1 MEKETT
7 GFWERIFI
15 RIKNFVDKLLYYD
28 NLFDDNVWHIRFS
41 KGNKKKIK
49 YKIEKSQFSLSLK
62 TSDDVFKYLW
72 MLLMAAALVWMLVLS
87 QQIGIS
93 DGKWRSM
100 SILNCFTTISTILG
114 TPTPIRATLTHTRR
128 HKSLTCSHIRSQ
140 NH

>member
-28 NLFDDNVWHIRFS
+28 NLFDDNVWQIRFS

-72 MLLMAAALVWMLVLS
+72 MLLMAEA
-87 QQIGIS
+87 IIP
-93 DGKWRSM
+93 R
-100 SILNCFTTISTILG
+100 
-114 TPTPIRATLTHTRR
+114 
-128 HKSLTCSHIRSQ
+128 
-140 NH
+140 